1 MSLHRVKSAGL
12 LVAVVLMLSALVAP
26 LKADGL
32 TFGVKG
38 AGTILLT
45 EAFETRS
52 DGAESR
58 KADHTEE
65 ALIPSLFVE
74 YNLGEIGNIGDGW
87 VVGLDYV
94 PIKPELGDESRTI
107 TDCSVDDACPGT
119 VVGINGVGDTV
130 TQKAKADLKYH
141 TTLYVETPG
150 FWGGF
155 YGKAGGIM
163 ALVQTEENLGTGS
176 EYPNETILGAV
187 AGLGFKRYMGNL
199 VTKLEASYTAYE
211 TINISARSTEVSGA
225 AIGAKKITADPQALG
240 LSLSIGY
247 AF

>member
-1 MSLHRVKSAGL
+1 MSLREIKPTGL
-12 LVAVVLMLSALVAP
+12 LVAVALMLSALVSP

-45 EAFETRS
+45 EAFETNA
-52 DGAESR
+52 DGAESYTL
-58 KADHTEE
+58 DHTEE

-87 VVGLDYV
+87 IIGLDYV
-94 PIKPELGDESRTI
+94 PIKPEIGDETRT
-107 TDCSVDDACPGT
+107 DRSDMQ
-119 VVGINGVGDTV
+119 VGEIAATSV
-130 TQKAKADLKYH
+130 TQKAKADLKFH

-163 ALVQTEENLGTGS
+163 TLLRTEESLGTGA
-176 EYPNETILGAV
+176 EYPDETILGAV
-187 AGLGFKRYMGNL
+187 AGVGFKRYMGNL
-199 VTKLEASYTAYE
+199 LTKLEASYTAYE
-211 TINISARSTEVSGA
+211 TINVNARQPAGDVGTLGA
-225 AIGAKKITADPQALG
+225 GKITADPEALA
-240 LSLSIGY
+240 LSFSIGY

>member
-1 MSLHRVKSAGL
+1 MSLRKIKPTGL
-12 LVAVVLMLSALVAP
+12 LVAVALMLGALVSP

-32 TFGVKG
+32 VFGVKG

-45 EAFETRS
+45 EAFETNA
-52 DGAESR
+52 DGAESYTL
-58 KADHTEE
+58 DHTEE

-74 YNLGEIGNIGDGW
+74 YNLGEIGNVGDGW
-87 VVGLDYV
+87 IVGLDYV
-94 PIKPELGDESRTI
+94 PIKPEIGDETRTDR
-107 TDCSVDDACPGT
+107 TDMEKGEIAAVS
-119 VVGINGVGDTV
+119 V
-130 TQKAKADLKYH
+130 TQKAKADLKFH

-163 ALVQTEENLGTGS
+163 TLLQTEESLGTGA

-187 AGLGFKRYMGNL
+187 AGVGFKRYMGNL
-199 VTKLEASYTAYE
+199 LTKLEASYTAYE
-211 TINISARSTEVSGA
+211 TINVNARSDDTTET
-225 AIGAKKITADPQALG
+225 IGAGKITADPEALA
-240 LSLSIGY
+240 LSFSIGY

>member
-1 MSLHRVKSAGL
+1 MSLRKIKPAGL
-12 LVAVVLMLSALVAP
+12 LVAVALMLSALVSP

-45 EAFETRS
+45 EGFETMA
-52 DGAESR
+52 GGQE
-58 KADHTEE
+58 KAKVDHTEE
-65 ALIPSLFVE
+65 ALIPSVFVE

-87 VVGLDYV
+87 VVGLDYI
-94 PIKPELGDESRTI
+94 PIKPEIGDETRSG
-107 TDCSVDDACPGT
+107 TDMEKDEIA
-119 VVGINGVGDTV
+119 GVAYNT
-130 TQKAKADLKYH
+130 KAKADLKYH

-155 YGKAGGIM
+155 YGKAGGLM
-163 ALVQTEENLGTGS
+163 TLVQTEENLGTGA
-176 EYPNETILGAV
+176 EYGNETILGAV
-187 AGLGFKRYMGNL
+187 AGIGFKRYMGNL

-211 TINISARSTEVSGA
+211 TINVNARSDDTTET
-225 AIGAKKITADPQALG
+225 IGAGKITADPEALA
-240 LSLSIGY
+240 LSFSIGY

>member
-163 ALVQTEENLGTGS
+163 ALVQTEENLGTGA
-176 EYPNETILGAV
+176 EYGNETILGAV
-187 AGLGFKRYMGNL
+187 AGIGFKRYMGNL
-199 VTKLEASYTAYE
+199 LTKLEASYTAYE
-211 TINISARSTEVSGA
+211 TINISCTNNETTNTPGC
-225 AIGAKKITADPQALG
+225 GKITADPEALA
-240 LSLSIGY
+240 LSFSIGY

>member
-1 MSLHRVKSAGL
+1 MSLRKIKPVGL
-12 LVAVVLMLSALVAP
+12 LVAVVLMLSALVSP

-38 AGTILLT
+38 AGTILFT
-45 EAFETRS
+45 EGFEETQA
-52 DGAESR
+52 GAQKR

-65 ALIPSLFVE
+65 VLIPSLFVE

-87 VVGLDYV
+87 VIGLDYI
-94 PIKPELGDESRTI
+94 PIKPELGDETTTR
-107 TDCSVDDACPGT
+107 TDCAINDACPGAP
-119 VVGINGVGDTV
+119 VGIGGVGDTV
-130 TQKAKADLKYH
+130 IQKAKADLKYH

-163 ALVQTEENLGTGS
+163 TLLQTEENLGTGS
-176 EYPNETILGAV
+176 YYPNETILGAV
-187 AGLGFKRYMGNL
+187 AGVGFKRYMGNL
-199 VTKLEASYTAYE
+199 VTKLEASYTKYE
-211 TINISARSTEVSGA
+211 TINLNARSDDTTDT
-225 AIGAKKITADPQALG
+225 IGAKKITAEPIAAQ

>member
-1 MSLHRVKSAGL
+1 MSLRKIKPTGL
-12 LVAVVLMLSALVAP
+12 LVAVALMLGALVSP

-32 TFGVKG
+32 VFGVKG

-45 EAFETRS
+45 EAFETNA
-52 DGAESR
+52 DGAESYTL
-58 KADHTEE
+58 DHTEE

-87 VVGLDYV
+87 IIGLDYV
-94 PIKPELGDESRTI
+94 PIKPEIGDETRTDR
-107 TDCSVDDACPGT
+107 TDMEKGEIAAVS
-119 VVGINGVGDTV
+119 V
-130 TQKAKADLKYH
+130 TQKAKADLKFH

-163 ALVQTEENLGTGS
+163 TLLQTEESLGTGA
-176 EYPNETILGAV
+176 EYPDETILGAV
-187 AGLGFKRYMGNL
+187 AGVGFKRYMGNL
-199 VTKLEASYTAYE
+199 LTKLEASYTAYE
-211 TINISARSTEVSGA
+211 TINVNARQPAGDVGTLGA
-225 AIGAKKITADPQALG
+225 GKITADPEALA
-240 LSLSIGY
+240 LSFSIGY